1 MVLPRGITLDNET
14 ELVKANLKELLAG
27 FAKKQAGADGTS
39 AELPEEVDE
48 DADEIPEDVN
58 VDDDLP
64 DNEDEAAVSAEEPT
78 EGEEQSEEAVEQIAD
93 EEEYALP
100 AEEDE
105 APQYAEVY
113 EDAESVYEDADQT
126 SAAADDA
133 TDREDPTEAGDMPAD
148 EVADESVSDELALPE
163 NEPADDIS
171 VEENAGDEMP
181 IISDSTMEKALE
193 RMIDKMISK
202 EDENDDEQY
211 LVLNVNGAPCIIK
224 KKASSD
230 KSRDFAYAD
239 SNEGAEASEGAVV
252 IPYTREQYLALPRKK
267 KKSVLMN
274 VKKMIAYRNTRTLL
288 ELLESMHTDNPRILE
303 RMQRLEEK
311 LAEESRFLP
320 NTPLWE
326 ESVKRI
332 KK

>member
-1 MVLPRGITLDNET
+1 MRTLYIKGNDAGQRLDKFLFAVDIDREK
-14 ELVKANLKELLAG
+14 VYIANSLKCRPP
-27 FAKKQAGADGTS
+27 KNRD
-39 AELPEEVDE
+39 P
-48 DADEIPEDVN
+48 
-58 VDDDLP
+58 
-64 DNEDEAAVSAEEPT
+64 
-78 EGEEQSEEAVEQIAD
+78 
-93 EEEYALP
+93 LP

-133 TDREDPTEAGDMPAD
+133 TEREDPTEAGDMPAD
-148 EVADESVSDELALPE
+148 EVADESLSDELALPE

-171 VEENAGDEMP
+171 VEESDGEEMP

-239 SNEGAEASEGAVV
+239 SNEGAAAAEGAVV
-252 IPYTREQYLALPRKK
+252 IPYTREQYLAMPRKRK
-267 KKSVLMN
+267 KNLIKYTKQRSII
-274 VKKMIAYRNTRTLL
+274 IAL
-288 ELLESMHTDNPRILE
+288 
-303 RMQRLEEK
+303 Q
-311 LAEESRFLP
+311 
-320 NTPLWE
+320 
-326 ESVKRI
+326 
-332 KK
+332 

>member
-1 MVLPRGITLDNET
+1 M
-14 ELVKANLKELLAG
+14 
-27 FAKKQAGADGTS
+27 
-39 AELPEEVDE
+39 DE

-58 VDDDLP
+58 VDDELP
-64 DNEDEAAVSAEEPT
+64 DNEDEAAVPAEEPT
-78 EGEEQSEEAVEQIAD
+78 EG

-113 EDAESVYEDADQT
+113 EEAEPVYEDADQT
-126 SAAADDA
+126 SATADDA
-133 TDREDPTEAGDMPAD
+133 TDREDPMEAEDMPAD
-148 EVADESVSDELALPE
+148 EVADESLSDELALPE

-171 VEENAGDEMP
+171 VEESAGDEMP

-239 SNEGAEASEGAVV
+239 SSNEGAEASEGAVV